1 MTTFGSIAAPAV
13 DAGYG
18 MLTGETMGGYGV
30 RGNSVSF
37 NPTGAAGQY
46 VGQAFGV
53 ASTAAKAIDPN
64 REVTAFEARK
74 ALGLLPLSTMVGVSQ
89 LYDNIAQ
96 GVGK

>member
-1 MTTFGSIAAPAV
+1 MTTFGSIAAPAM
-13 DAGYG
+13 DAAYG
-18 MLTGETMGGYGV
+18 IATGETMGGYGV
-30 RGNSVSF
+30 RGNSISF

-46 VGQAFGV
+46 AGQALGV
-53 ASTAAKAIDPN
+53 ASTAAKAVDPN